1 MIIGNASIYANL
13 VAIMLVLGLIAL
25 ASKLKMND
33 RLEKRF
39 FLVLLVVVLLMAFVY
54 LLDEY
59 RNQGV
64 IPLGR
69 VGAVLLDMLMELLIT
84 VFAFDWFLYVDY
96 RIFRSPEHI
105 KRDLKVFIVPLAM
118 IFVLCVI
125 NIFTGFLTWYDA
137 DMVYHESPLYIL
149 LDLIRL
155 AYFIGSLIYL
165 EIFKRKDRRLRFF
178 SIRSFIVPTLFYILL
193 YYFLPYA
200 TPALGLAIALALI
213 YVQIVN
219 NLCYRDP
226 ETGFYNRLYL
236 RDIRS
241 QIEKGKYELNSALLY
256 SLPEG
261 DTKKM
266 AKLITAQLPEECETI
281 RFKEHTV
288 VTLAKADDRM
298 PLQMLAEDVELC
310 FEEEGIPVSLTYDLR
325 KRNESEIAFLNRFLE
340 KE

>member
-39 FLVLLVVVLLMAFVY
+39 FLVLLVVVLLMAVCY

-59 RNQGV
+59 RSQGA
-64 IPLGR
+64 IPMGR
-69 VGAVLLDMLMELLIT
+69 VSTILLDTLMEILLAI
-84 VFAFDWFLYVDY
+84 FAFDWFLYVDY

-105 KRDLKVFIVPLAM
+105 KRDLKVFIAPLAA
-118 IFVLCVI
+118 ILLLCVI

-137 DMVYHESPLYIL
+137 DMVYHETPLYVI
-149 LDLIRL
+149 LDLIRVV
-155 AYFIGSLIYL
+155 YFIGSLIYL
-165 EIFKRKDRRLRFF
+165 EIFKRKDRKLRFF
-178 SIRSFIVPTLFYILL
+178 SIRSFIVPTLFYVLL

-256 SLPEG
+256 TLPEG

-266 AKLITAQLPEECETI
+266 AELITAQLPEESETI
-281 RFKEHTV
+281 RYGERTV

-298 PLQMLAEDVELC
+298 PLQMLAEDVELG
-310 FEEEGIPVSLTYDLR
+310 FEEEGLSLTMSYDLR
-325 KRNESEIAFLNRFLE
+325 KRDESESAFLNRFLE
-340 KE
+340 KG